1 MRVLPT
7 SRRVGRLNPK
17 PAAQIGAAG
26 LLGRQWWYGGTGVAS
41 ASLEFSPVV
50 PGGTR
55 WCVARLLGPG
65 GRAAIDPIS
74 SEIAYLGAG
83 GAFARRLIPLRANQ
97 QVALTVGGQGS
108 APNAPFDTILAVDG
122 VVVCRAPGGGH
133 ASVGAH
139 GAPAPADAAIGD
151 IIRPGGPG
159 NETAYHGG
167 RAGSDLEDPDGLAI
181 GGVRRQPRNQ
191 PVPAPFDTQI
201 VVADY
206 GAGGV
211 AGANGDP
218 TYQWWPPIPS
228 GGSHQAGG
236 PGQAVLEFYDRR
248 PY

>member
-17 PAAQIGAAG
+17 PAAQIGAAR
-26 LLGRQWWYGGTGVAS
+26 LLGRQWWYGGTGVAG

-55 WCVARLLGPG
+55 WCAVRLLGPG
-65 GRAAIDPIS
+65 GRAAVDPGDS
-74 SEIAYLGAG
+74 LTAWLGAG
-83 GAFARRLIPLRANQ
+83 GTFVRRLVPLRPGQ
-97 QVALTVGGQGS
+97 QLSLTVGGQGS
-108 APNAPFDTILAVDG
+108 APAEPFDTVMVVDG
-122 VVVCRAPGGGH
+122 AVICRAAGGGH

-139 GAPAPADAAIGD
+139 GVPAAESASIGD
-151 IIRPGGPG
+151 VIRPGGPG
-159 NETAYHGG
+159 WETAYYGG
-167 RAGSDLEDPDGLAI
+167 RAGSDLDDPDSLGL
-181 GGVRRQPRNQ
+181 GGVRRQARNL
-191 PVPAPFDTQI
+191 PVPEPFAGQL

-211 AGANGDP
+211 AGANGD
-218 TYQWWPPIPS
+218 TEFHWWPPAPS
-228 GGSHQAGG
+228 GGSNQAGG